1 MNDFMRSLLRADLV
15 IVTGSTA
22 AIEAFIIG
30 KNVIIIG
37 NTDGITKNPLRDKT
51 SKNAYRVCYNEL
63 QLLNEIKYF
72 ENLKFRSTIK
82 QENRQKILKE
92 FFTKMNKKKMDNFFN

>member
-1 MNDFMRSLLRADLV
+1 MKF
-15 IVTGSTA
+15 
-22 AIEAFIIG
+22 
-30 KNVIIIG
+30 
-37 NTDGITKNPLRDKT
+37 
-51 SKNAYRVCYNEL
+51 